1 MKSAETTRRYKV
13 LLTQEDGIW
22 LVEADELE
30 GVRSFGRTVSEAT
43 RNIREAIAAAENL
56 NEWNDLGLNYILEDD
71 AATSDLQQFREAV
84 AAEAQAS
91 VERDAALVVV
101 IGSLRS
107 QGMSYRDIGTVVG
120 LSHQR
125 VAQLDAGAHV

>member
-1 MKSAETTRRYKV
+1 M
-13 LLTQEDGIW
+13 
-22 LVEADELE
+22 
-30 GVRSFGRTVSEAT
+30 RSFGRTVSEAT
-43 RNIREAIAAAENL
+43 RNIREAIAAAEDL
-56 NEWNDLGLNYILEDD
+56 NEWNDLRLNYILEDE
-71 AATSDLQQFREAV
+71 AATCALQRFCEGV

-91 VERDAALVVV
+91 IERDAALLAV